1 MKSSIAIIGA
11 GGWGTALAITMA
23 RDERSES
30 KRDSAQPSNDEGDE
44 RDVRLWAYE
53 PYLVETLIA
62 ARENPVYLP
71 GIRVP
76 QSVRVSNSMSETLR
90 GARIVIIAV
99 PSHVY
104 RQVLSQA
111 LPHLNADMVFVSAT
125 KGIEN
130 ETLMRMSEVAVDV
143 IGARFVP
150 SVGVLSGPT
159 FAPEVARGEPT
170 ALVVASPDEKLR
182 LHLQAELSAPR
193 FRLYTNADLIGVEIA
208 AAVKNVIAIAA
219 GVTDGLGLGSN
230 ATAALITRGLV
241 EITRLALAC
250 GGKRETL
257 SGLAGLGDLVLTAYG
272 SLSRN
277 RRVGIA
283 LGQGK
288 PIGEVLSNMRM
299 VAEGVKTAKST
310 VALAHRHNVEMPIV
324 EKMHSVLHEGL
335 TPQDAINDLMERK
348 LKEE

>member
-1 MKSSIAIIGA
+1 MKAPIAIIGA
-11 GGWGTALAITMA
+11 GGWGTALAATMA
-23 RDERSES
+23 R
-30 KRDSAQPSNDEGDE
+30 DE

-53 PYLVETLIA
+53 SYLVETVIA
-62 ARENPVYLP
+62 TRENPIYLP
-71 GIRVP
+71 GIKIP
-76 QSVRVSNSMSETLR
+76 DTVRVSNSLSETLC
-90 GARIVIIAV
+90 GATIVLMAV
-99 PSHVY
+99 PSHVV
-104 RQVLSQA
+104 RSVLSHMVPM
-111 LPHLNADMVFVSAT
+111 LSPETVFVSAA

-130 ETLMRMSEVAVDV
+130 DTLMRMSEVITDV
-143 IGARFVP
+143 SAARFIP
-150 SVGVLSGPT
+150 KVGAISGPT

-182 LHLQAELSAPR
+182 LYLQSELSAPR

-219 GVTDGLGLGSN
+219 GVVEGLGLGSN

-241 EITRLALAC
+241 EITRLAVAC

-277 RRVGIA
+277 RRVGVA

-288 PIGEVLSNMRM
+288 AIDDVVANMRM
-299 VAEGVKTAKST
+299 VAEGVKTARST
-310 VALAHRHNVEMPIV
+310 VALARKHNVEMPIV
-324 EKMHSVLHEGL
+324 EKMHAVLHEGL
-335 TPQDAINDLMERK
+335 TPHVAINDLMERK

>member
-1 MKSSIAIIGA
+1 VTPIAIIGA

-23 RDERSES
+23 LAERH
-30 KRDSAQPSNDEGDE
+30 
-44 RDVRLWAYE
+44 VRLWAYE
-53 PYLVETLIA
+53 PYLVETMIA
-62 ARENPVYLP
+62 TRENPAYLP
-71 GIRVP
+71 SVRVP
-76 QSVRVSNSMSETLR
+76 ESVRVSNSMQDVLA
-90 GARIVIIAV
+90 GARIVIMAV

-104 RQVLSQA
+104 RQVFSQL
-111 LPHLNADMVFVSAT
+111 LPLLNGDMFFVSAT

-130 ETLMRMSEVAVDV
+130 DSLMRMSEIVVDV
-143 IGARFVP
+143 AKPRFTPQVAAI
-150 SVGVLSGPT
+150 SGPT

-170 ALVVASPDEKLR
+170 ALVVASPDENLR
-182 LHLQAELSAPR
+182 RILQSELSTPR

-208 AAVKNVIAIAA
+208 AAVKNIIAIAA
-219 GVTDGLGLGSN
+219 GVVDGLGLGSN
-230 ATAALITRGLV
+230 PVAALITRGLA
-241 EITRLALAC
+241 EMTRLVVAC

-257 SGLAGLGDLVLTAYG
+257 WGLAGLGDLVLTSYG

-288 PIGEVLSNMRM
+288 NIDEVLSNMRM

-310 VALAHRHNVEMPIV
+310 VALARKLNVEMPIA
-324 EKMHSVLHEGL
+324 EKMHAVLYEGL
-335 TPQDAINDLMERK
+335 KPQEAINDLMDRK

>member
-1 MKSSIAIIGA
+1 MKAPIAIIGA
-11 GGWGTALAITMA
+11 GGWGTALAVTMA
-23 RDERSES
+23 R
-30 KRDSAQPSNDEGDE
+30 DE

-53 PYLVETLIA
+53 SYLVETVIA
-62 ARENPVYLP
+62 TRENPIYLP
-71 GIRVP
+71 GIKIP
-76 QSVRVSNSMSETLR
+76 EAVRVSNSLGETLC
-90 GARIVIIAV
+90 GATIVLMAV
-99 PSHVY
+99 PSHVV
-104 RQVLSQA
+104 RSVLSRMA
-111 LPHLNADMVFVSAT
+111 PMLSPEAVFVSAA

-130 ETLMRMSEVAVDV
+130 ETLMRMSEVITDV
-143 IGARFVP
+143 SGARFIP
-150 SVGVLSGPT
+150 KVGAISGPT

-182 LHLQAELSAPR
+182 LYLQSELSAPR
-193 FRLYTNADLIGVEIA
+193 FRLYTNSDLIGVEIA

-219 GVTDGLGLGSN
+219 GVVEGLGLGSN

-241 EITRLALAC
+241 EITRLAVAC

-277 RRVGIA
+277 RRVGVA

-288 PIGEVLSNMRM
+288 AINEVVASMRM
-299 VAEGVKTAKST
+299 VAEGVKTARST
-310 VALAHRHNVEMPIV
+310 VALARKHNVEMPIV
-324 EKMHSVLHEGL
+324 EKMYAVLHEGL
-335 TPQDAINDLMERK
+335 APQVAINDLMERK

>member
-1 MKSSIAIIGA
+1 MKAPIAIIGA

-23 RDERSES
+23 RDER
-30 KRDSAQPSNDEGDE
+30 
-44 RDVRLWAYE
+44 DVRIWAYE

-62 ARENPVYLP
+62 TRENPLYLP
-71 GIRVP
+71 GVRVP
-76 QSVRVSNSMSETLR
+76 ETVCISNSMPQVLN
-90 GARIVIIAV
+90 GARIAIIAV

-104 RQVLSQA
+104 RQVLSQI
-111 LPHLNADMVFVSAT
+111 LPLIGSDVVFASAA

-130 ETLMRMSEVAVDV
+130 DTLMRMSEVIADV
-143 IGARFVP
+143 TKARFAP
-150 SVGVLSGPT
+150 RVGVISGPT
-159 FAPEVARGEPT
+159 FALEVAQGEPT
-170 ALVVASPDEKLR
+170 ALVVASPDEELR
-182 LHLQAELSAPR
+182 LFLQRELSAPR

-208 AAVKNVIAIAA
+208 AAVKNIIAIAA
-219 GVTDGLGLGSN
+219 GVVEGLGLGSN

-241 EITRLALAC
+241 EITRLAVAC

-272 SLSRN
+272 NLSRN

-288 PIGEVLSNMRM
+288 HIDEVLSHMRM

-310 VALAHRHNVEMPIV
+310 VALARKYNVEMPITQ
-324 EKMHSVLHEGL
+324 KMYSVLYEGL
-335 TPQDAINDLMERK
+335 EPQDAINDLMDRR